1 VEIMKKS
8 IPSLVDFSKFGKAQ
22 PLTLEQVLHLRDGL
36 SIARSDIPGVP
47 VQIVLPN
54 FNRKEWTIVCRN

>member
-1 VEIMKKS
+1 MKKD
-8 IPSLVDFSKFGKAQ
+8 PTSLVDFPTFGKAR
-22 PLTLEQVLHLRDGL
+22 PLTLEQVLRLRNGL
-36 SIARSDIPGVP
+36 NIARGDIPGYP